1 VPIFLT
7 VYWTRWRV
15 RAALM
20 LFSSQ
25 RTIIDLTL
33 TDSDDDDKYLAHDED
48 SDFETLVKAS
58 PASASA
64 QKAPLNAV
72 LVRGSPAQVP
82 RAGPA
87 SLSPYP
93 NPLPL
98 LRPAIEEFD
107 TPIRKR
113 AHSPEAS
120 ATQKRARGPGANG
133 AEPHDRDSGVHL
145 SSPPLS
151 RNVPR
156 SEVVSPQPVTKV
168 RSLLSSTLDWT
179 LGAGKDAD
187 GPQRPAD
194 LRRPV
199 HIRSS
204 TRRAHVRSRR

>member
-1 VPIFLT
+1 MVEAQGVSTSLT
-7 VYWTRWRV
+7 VCWTRWQG

-20 LFSSQ
+20 PFPSQ

-33 TDSDDDDKYLAHDED
+33 TDSDDDDNRPAHDEG

-58 PASASA
+58 PAFA
-64 QKAPLNAV
+64 QKAPLKAV
-72 LVRGSPAQVP
+72 LVRRSPAQVP

-120 ATQKRARGPGANG
+120 ATQKRARGPGA
-133 AEPHDRDSGVHL
+133 EPHDRDSGVHL

-156 SEVVSPQPVTKV
+156 SKVASPQPASEV
-168 RSLLSSTLDWT
+168 RSSLLDSRM
-179 LGAGKDAD
+179 DA
-187 GPQRPAD
+187 
-194 LRRPV
+194 RR
-199 HIRSS
+199 RE
-204 TRRAHVRSRR
+204 RR